1 MFDCERWLNPF
12 DGENPSGQSLR
23 HENEFATLV
32 ALATPKF
39 KIVEDE
45 NNNPIDRKAEPI
57 NWGDVLSLA
66 EDLSTIG
73 RDIRLLTI
81 VTRGLT
87 GENGLSGAIE
97 GVELLTSSLDQ
108 YWDSIHPQIR
118 AGGNATGRLGAIREL
133 ENDEAGLWGDLQRME
148 VINERGIG
156 SVALSHLAQASLSDA
171 QVIAKAPSGLSD
183 AEQVKL
189 IEHHH
194 SVLKRSKIACRSMAN
209 KNPEAFEE
217 LAANVS
223 ALEKALTDL
232 ENKVQEKLEGANLKF
247 SEFKSN
253 LSQISKTLNGTE
265 RTQEPEEKESTTTVT
280 NVTEGKENTST
291 SIVGSEGG
299 HTIPAKLN
307 SRDEVQTCLQLII
320 DFYERTEP
328 SSPIPLLATRMKK
341 MVPMDFLEL
350 MSELAPAGL
359 KEFNNIAGTSDK
371 K

>member
-12 DGENPSGQSLR
+12 DGDNPSGQSLR

-57 NWGDVLSLA
+57 NWGDVLALA
-66 EDLSTIG
+66 EDLSAIG
-73 RDIRLLTI
+73 RDIRLLT
-81 VTRGLT
+81 VVARGLA
-87 GENGLSGAIE
+87 GENGLTGAIE

-118 AGGNATGRLGAIREL
+118 TGGNSTRRLGAIREL

-156 SVALSHLAQASLSDA
+156 SVTLGHLAQASLNDA
-171 QVIAKAPSGLSD
+171 QVLAKGPSGLSD
-183 AEQVKL
+183 SEQAEL

-194 SVLKRSKIACRSMAN
+194 SVLQRSKVACRSMADN
-209 KNPEAFEE
+209 NADAFEE
-217 LAANVS
+217 LASNVL
-223 ALEKALTDL
+223 ALEKALTAL
-232 ENKVQEKLEGANLKF
+232 EDKVAEKLEGANLKF
-247 SEFKSN
+247 SDFKPS
-253 LSQISKTLNGTE
+253 LVQISKTLSGTE
-265 RTQEPEEKESTTTVT
+265 RAQEPEAKENTPTVT
-280 NVTEGKENTST
+280 NVTEQNENSST
-291 SIVGSEGG
+291 SDVGSRGG

-359 KEFNNIAGTSDK
+359 KEFNNVAGTSDK